1 MKLQGVLQ
9 VGRAGVWQF
18 EFLSSLEEGS
28 RRPADSSAAWTVSAS
43 AVRPVQFYK
52 WNGKL
57 AEWSCS
63 LDFSVLWMGIKACR
77 MRMALQFGR
86 FFQSSAVFWTCRR
99 RPAAGSAAWTLSF
112 LQCRMKNLLSGAAVG
127 IR

>member
-63 LDFSVLWMGIKACR
+63 WDLFSPAQENKRPAVALQLGLFSP
-77 MRMALQFGR
+77 LQFGL
-86 FFQSSAVFWTCRR
+86 F
-99 RPAAGSAAWTLSF
+99 
-112 LQCRMKNLLSGAAVG
+112 
-127 IR
+127 

>member
-86 FFQSSAVFWTCRR
+86 FFSPLQFWTCRR
-99 RPAAGSAAWTLSF
+99 EG
-112 LQCRMKNLLSGAAVG
+112 LQLALRLGPFRSYNVE
-127 IR
+127 

>member
-63 LDFSVLWMGIKACR
+63 WDCSALHKRIKDLRGLCSLDFSAPCSLD
-77 MRMALQFGR
+77 
-86 FFQSSAVFWTCRR
+86 FF
-99 RPAAGSAAWTLSF
+99 
-112 LQCRMKNLLSGAAVG
+112 
-127 IR
+127 

>member
-57 AEWSCS
+57 AGWSCS

-86 FFQSSAVFWTCRR
+86 FSVLCSFLDLQKR

>member
-63 LDFSVLWMGIKACR
+63 LDFFGPMDGNKG
-77 MRMALQFGR
+77 LQNADG
-86 FFQSSAVFWTCRR
+86 SAVWAFFSPLQFWTCRR
-99 RPAAGSAAWTLSF
+99 EG
-112 LQCRMKNLLSGAAVG
+112 LQLALRLGPFRSYNVE
-127 IR
+127 